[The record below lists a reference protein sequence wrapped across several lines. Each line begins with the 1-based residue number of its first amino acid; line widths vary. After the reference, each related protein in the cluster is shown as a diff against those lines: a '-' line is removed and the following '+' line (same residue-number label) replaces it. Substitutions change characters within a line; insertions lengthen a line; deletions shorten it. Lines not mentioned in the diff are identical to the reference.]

1 MAKRAHVIFVRM
13 GDEDRLQPVQLL
25 DLDGAQLLG
34 ALLGPLPQFVERAV
48 HVLVRRGPVDAHPLP
63 DVAEGEPLLAQFQ
76 RFFEVMMTDV
86 EHDERRHQR
95 LVADGFTYREVWD
108 TAVWAQPN
116 VVVDTVRD
124 GIAEALGAL

>member
-1 MAKRAHVIFVRM
+1 MWTGRVDFRHDTVPFVL
-13 GDEDRLQPVQLL
+13 EVQSE
-25 DLDGAQLLG
+25 AFHS
-34 ALLGPLPQFVERAV
+34 AL
-48 HVLVRRGPVDAHPLP
+48 
-63 DVAEGEPLLAQFQ
+63 
-76 RFFEVMMTDV
+76 TDV